1 MSVYLIIIYF
11 MVNPLKKILYS
22 FTSSPFR
29 KWKPRGKIYSY
40 RCSQCGDV
48 FISSHNLDAPL
59 CDKCIQKIKSLDSTV
74 DNEKKCSECGQFG
87 VIYGKDRCHS
97 CYFSFKKTK

>member
-1 MSVYLIIIYF
+1 MA
-11 MVNPLKKILYS
+11 N
-22 FTSSPFR
+22 PFR
-29 KWKPRGKIYSY
+29 KIFYTFTANPFKKWKPRGKIYSF

-74 DNEKKCSECGQFG
+74 DNEKECSECGKAG

-97 CYFSFKKTK
+97 CYFSFKRNN

>member
-1 MSVYLIIIYF
+1 MSDCINTVYLMAHPF
-11 MVNPLKKILYS
+11 RKILYT
-22 FTSSPFR
+22 FTSNPFR
-29 KWKPRGKIYSY
+29 KWKPRGKIYSF

-74 DNEKKCSECGQFG
+74 DNEKKCSECGNSG

-97 CYFSFKKTK
+97 CYFSFKKNK